1 MLEFEIVLLTKKRT
15 EKFMSTRII
24 FTAIVWGFLSGVLG
38 VHLLSNLLAMIFCL
52 HGLLLTRW
60 KRLAKKV
67 TGQVKYGINLM
78 LLLRVALY
86 ALLFAAL
93 LRFGDSYV
101 RHTFWFEY
109 RGTAVILFGSAFLIA
124 ALISLPAVK
133 KRLSVIWRMSH
144 EVDYAEKR
152 QRTRILKS

>member
-1 MLEFEIVLLTKKRT
+1 
-15 EKFMSTRII
+15 MSIRII
-24 FTAIVWGFLSGVLG
+24 FTAIVWGSLAGVLSM
-38 VHLLSNLLAMIFCL
+38 HLLSNLLAAAFCL

-101 RHTFWFEY
+101 KQTFWFEY
-109 RGTAVILFGSAFLIA
+109 RGTAAIIFGCVFSLAA
-124 ALISLPAVK
+124 ALSIPAAI
-133 KRLSVIWRMSH
+133 KRLAVIWRMSH

>member
-1 MLEFEIVLLTKKRT
+1 
-15 EKFMSTRII
+15 MSIRII
-24 FTAIVWGFLSGVLG
+24 FTAIIWGFVSGLLAA
-38 VHLLSNLLAMIFCL
+38 HLLSNLLAVLFCL

-60 KRLAKKV
+60 KRLAKKM
-67 TGQVKYGINLM
+67 TGQVKYGINVM
-78 LLLRVALY
+78 LLLRVILY
-86 ALLFAAL
+86 ALLFTAL

-101 RHTFWFEY
+101 QQTFWFEY
-109 RGTAVILFGSAFLIA
+109 RGTAAILFGSAFSIA
-124 ALISLPAVK
+124 ALISIPAVK